1 MKATEDD
8 VPELNDLE
16 HMFQSHILSMQ
27 RCLNEEQQSDLM
39 DEIALLVSR
48 HIRNARSN
56 PARLPFTAGGSNQQA
71 FMGPPQMPAAPAVA
85 PPLPD
90 IPGFP
95 AGPTA
100 TRVEDFS
107 QGPSNG
113 GTMAELQTFYQ

>member
-16 HMFQSHILSMQ
+16 HMFQSHILRIQ
-27 RCLNEEQQSDLM
+27 QCLNEEQQSDLM

-56 PARLPFTAGGSNQQA
+56 PACLPFTAGGSNQQA

-95 AGPTA
+95 AGPTV

-113 GTMAELQTFYQ
+113 GTMAELQNFYQ